1 MKGETP
7 MELEFDWQER
17 DWHRVFDTLARGSEI
32 PAQRFFALLG
42 SVDEDEALEAALA
55 LEARGV
61 GLDVSGLPRWGRGS
75 AAQRLELEYE
85 LARKGKLPDG
95 LEPEDPLRLY
105 LQELARQPRL
115 SHEDAHGLMDPNR
128 LTEGLL
134 WLVAEEA
141 PAFAGQGVLLLD
153 LMQEGALGLLGAM
166 EQPGDNLIEDAAWHI
181 RQAMARTVAIA
192 YLASGEAERL
202 LAAMRA
208 YRQATFGASGTEP
221 RAGGAGPG
229 AGENRSRDSDHR
241 QNGLR
246 RRPGSQNSAPA
257 GAAGVGGGFGLF
269 PAPRPGGGASEY
281 PGAYGPAAF
290 DPALRPGGR
299 PSPDHGGGGLCPGA
313 DPGGGPDKG
322 TCGHGAASDAVSR
335 YFDCT

>member
-1 MKGETP
+1 

-115 SHEDAHGLMDPNR
+115 SNEDAHDLMDPNR

-153 LMQEGALGLLGAM
+153 LMQEGALGLMGAM
-166 EQPGDNLIEDAAWHI
+166 AQPGDNLLEDAAWHI

-208 YRQATFGASGTEP
+208 YRQADRRLLERLGRNPGPEELAQELGKTVAETLTIGKMVSDAARVPKTQPQPEQPESVEDSAYFQLRARVEELLSTLEPTDRQLLTLRFGLEGDRPRTTEEAASALGLTPEE
-221 RAGGAGPG
+221 A
-229 AGENRSRDSDHR
+229 RSRELAAME
-241 QNGLR
+241 QLR
-246 RRPGSQNSAPA
+246 AQ
-257 GAAGVGGGFGLF
+257 
-269 PAPRPGGGASEY
+269 
-281 PGAYGPAAF
+281 
-290 DPALRPGGR
+290 
-299 PSPDHGGGGLCPGA
+299 
-313 DPGGGPDKG
+313 
-322 TCGHGAASDAVSR
+322 
-335 YFDCT
+335 